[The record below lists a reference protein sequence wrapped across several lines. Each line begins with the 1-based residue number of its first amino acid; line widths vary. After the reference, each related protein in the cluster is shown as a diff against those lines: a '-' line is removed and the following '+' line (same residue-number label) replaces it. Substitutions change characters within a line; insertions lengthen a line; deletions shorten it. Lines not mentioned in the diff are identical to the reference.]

1 MKTIDGHGK
10 DHGPAD
16 AAAAETMEFMV
27 RRSQISILF
36 NQLPQGLIATAVN
49 AALMAWILSA
59 VTAQSTI
66 AIWLAVIFGACAL
79 RFVSLKKFRSED
91 ANAFDASKWRK
102 IFFAGS
108 TATALAW
115 GAAGALLF
123 PDSSYQHQAFIGFV
137 LAGMAAGASGSMAAD
152 DKIYR
157 IYLALAIAPYMVR
170 LILEG
175 QPVSL
180 AMAAM
185 CLAFIAAMSLS
196 AAKNTRAI
204 VESMRLR
211 YQNQDLLLELSRQT
225 EESRRANESLTIENR
240 ERQKTEAALLK
251 AMDDVKAA
259 ARTKSQFLAN
269 MSHEIRTPMNGVFGM
284 TDLLMRTKLDA
295 RQQKLLG
302 TINDSAKSLLTI
314 INDILDISRIE
325 SGKLELDIH
334 EFNVRDV
341 VERSTD
347 LFSGQVSA
355 KGIELSVYID
365 KDVPLIA
372 KGDSGRIKQI
382 LLNLLGNSLKF
393 TKYGEIALRVTRAG
407 GKDTSSLLRFEVRD
421 TGIGI
426 DPAVRDKLF
435 QPFTQAETSISRR
448 FGGTGLGL
456 SISRH
461 LVELMGGNIEIDS
474 ELGKGT
480 RVSFHLDLEHGE
492 MTKSL
497 ADGDPGVLDDARI
510 LVIDDRDTNREIIA
524 NYLSACG
531 CKVSLAASTAEA
543 WPMLTASL
551 ETGKLFHAAVV
562 DMVMPDENGI
572 EFAARIKA
580 HDKLSRIK
588 VIIATSLNWQGDLAS
603 IRDAGIDTVLTK
615 PIRRDELV
623 GAAARAISG
632 SRHPGWTLKRAVN
645 DAVSNNPEIS
655 NKLDHLDRPCAPVL
669 LVEDN
674 EVNIEVAR
682 ELLSAMGCQ
691 VQLARNGL
699 EAIAQFNH
707 GKFSAVLMDCQM
719 PVMDGLAATRRIREI
734 ERAHAMPRTPIIAMT
749 ANAYAEDR
757 TRCLDSGM
765 DDYLSKPYSE
775 TQLHAA
781 LKTWISR
788 TPETAIAVAAGDEI
802 GSVETKQTAES
813 ACPVIDE
820 GVVGPL
826 KKSRPDLYR
835 RLIKTYLDYAPAALI
850 ELESALGT
858 HDLTTLGR
866 VAHSLKSSS
875 ANLGAT
881 HLSNLSRD
889 LEMAARDTKVDA
901 LPVLVAGIN
910 AAFAE
915 VAAALTTGGAS
926 VEETAPNL
934 ARSAS

>member
-1 MKTIDGHGK
+1 MYSDTGHPLELGL
-10 DHGPAD
+10 ASE
-16 AAAAETMEFMV
+16 AAAAAMDVKV
-27 RRSQISILF
+27 RRTQISILF
-36 NQLPQGLIATAVN
+36 NQLPQGLIATLVN
-49 AALMAWILSA
+49 SSLMAWILLA
-59 VTAQSTI
+59 VVPQSTVM
-66 AIWLAVIFGACAL
+66 AWTAVVFSLCAL
-79 RFVSLKKFRSED
+79 RFVTLKKFRAED
-91 ANAFDASKWRK
+91 AKTFDAQKWHR
-102 IFFAGS
+102 IFLLGA
-108 TATALAW
+108 TATAISW

-123 PDSSYQHQAFIGFV
+123 PESSYQHQAFIGFV

-157 IYLALAIAPYMVR
+157 IYLSLAIVPYMMR
-170 LILEG
+170 LTMEG
-175 QPVSL
+175 QSINL

-185 CLAFIAAMSLS
+185 CLAFVAAMSLS
-196 AAKNTRAI
+196 ARKNTRAI

-211 YQNQDLLLELSRQT
+211 FENQDLLQELSRQT
-225 EESRRANESLTIENR
+225 DAGRRANELLTRENE
-240 ERQKTEAALLK
+240 ERQKTEAALIK
-251 AMDDVKAA
+251 AMEEVNAS

-284 TDLLMRTKLDA
+284 TDLLMRTNLDA

-334 EFNVRDV
+334 EFNIRDV

-347 LFSGQVSA
+347 LFSGQVGA
-355 KGIELSVYID
+355 KGIELSVFID
-365 KDVPLIA
+365 KDVPLFA

-382 LLNLLGNSLKF
+382 LLNLVGNSLKF
-393 TKYGEIALRVTRAG
+393 TKYGEIAMRVTRTG
-407 GKDTSSLLRFEVRD
+407 GTDQASQLRFEVRD

-461 LVELMGGNIEIDS
+461 LVELMGGNINIES

-480 RVSFHLDLEHGE
+480 CVSFHLSLEHGDS
-492 MTKSL
+492 TKVK

-531 CKVSLAASTAEA
+531 CKVSLASSTAEA

-551 ETGKLFHAAVV
+551 EIGKPYHAAVV
-562 DMVMPDENGI
+562 DMVMPEENGI
-572 EFAARIKA
+572 EFAARMKA
-580 HDKLSRIK
+580 HEKLSRLK

-623 GAAARAISG
+623 GAVARAISG
-632 SRHPGWTLKRAVN
+632 NRHPGWTLK
-645 DAVSNNPEIS
+645 VSPSAANNLAPETS
-655 NKLDHLDRPCAPVL
+655 EKVGRPEAPIL

-691 VQLARNGL
+691 VQVARNGL
-699 EAIAQFNH
+699 EAVAQFNH
-707 GKFSAVLMDCQM
+707 GKFAAVLMDCQM
-719 PVMDGLAATRRIREI
+719 PIMDGLAATRRIREI
-734 ERAHAMPRTPIIAMT
+734 ERAHAMSPIPIIAMT
-749 ANAYAEDR
+749 ANAYVEDR
-757 TRCLDSGM
+757 TRCFEAGM

-775 TQLHAA
+775 NQLRAT
-781 LKTWISR
+781 LKKWLAPEGETEKSEA
-788 TPETAIAVAAGDEI
+788 PGNETANKTTSATAGSEN
-802 GSVETKQTAES
+802 G
-813 ACPVIDE
+813 VIDD
-820 GVVGPL
+820 GVVAPL
-826 KKSRPDLYR
+826 RKSRPDLFK
-835 RLIKTYLDYAPAALI
+835 RLITTYLNYAPVALI
-850 ELESALGT
+850 ELRTALEA

-875 ANLGAT
+875 ANLGAM
-881 HLSNLSRD
+881 HLSKLSRD
-889 LEMAARDTKVDA
+889 LEVAARDQKDDTA
-901 LPVLVAGIN
+901 APLVANIE
-910 AAFAE
+910 AAFAD
-915 VAAALTTGGAS
+915 VAAALNAAMPAS
-926 VEETAPNL
+926 EPVIMPAIENVRTA
-934 ARSAS
+934 S

>member
-1 MKTIDGHGK
+1 MSMNTGPHKDDGL
-10 DHGPAD
+10 AQV
-16 AAAAETMEFMV
+16 AAADPMDLKVSRT
-27 RRSQISILF
+27 QLSILF
-36 NQLPQGLIATAVN
+36 DQLPQGLIATVVN
-49 AALMAWILSA
+49 SSLMAWVL
-59 VTAQSTI
+59 
-66 AIWLAVIFGACAL
+66 LAVQPQAKIMAWTLAVYVMCAVRFATL
-79 RFVSLKKFRSED
+79 RAFRRENSD
-91 ANAFDASKWRK
+91 AFDVQKWRRL
-102 IFFAGS
+102 FLLGS

-115 GAAGALLF
+115 GTAGAWLF

-157 IYLALAIAPYMVR
+157 IYLALAIMPYLMR
-170 LILEG
+170 LVIEG
-175 QPVSL
+175 HSVSL

-211 YQNQDLLLELSRQT
+211 FLNQDLLIELSRQT
-225 EESRRANESLTIENR
+225 EESRRANASLTQEN
-240 ERQKTEAALLK
+240 EQRQKTEAALLK
-251 AMDDVKAA
+251 AMDEVQAS

-284 TDLLMRTKLDA
+284 TDLLMRTDLDA

-334 EFNVRDV
+334 EFSVRDV

-355 KGIELSVYID
+355 KGIDLSVYID
-365 KDVPLIA
+365 NDVPLFA

-382 LLNLLGNSLKF
+382 LLNLIGNSLKF
-393 TKYGEIALRVTRAG
+393 TKYGEIAVRVTRTG
-407 GKDTSSLLRFEVRD
+407 GTDKASQLCFEVRD

-426 DPAVRDKLF
+426 DSAVRDKLF

-461 LVELMGGNIEIDS
+461 LVELMGGSIDIES

-480 RVSFHLDLEHGE
+480 RVSFHLALDHGDIA
-492 MTKSL
+492 KVK

-524 NYLSACG
+524 NYLSASG
-531 CKVSLAASTAEA
+531 CKVALASSAAEA

-551 ETGKLFHAAVV
+551 ETGKPFHAAIV
-562 DMVMPDENGI
+562 DMVMPEENGI

-580 HDKLSRIK
+580 HDNLSRIK

-603 IRDAGIDTVLTK
+603 IRDAGIETILTK

-623 GAAARAISG
+623 GAVARAISG
-632 SRHPGWTLKRAVN
+632 NRHPGWSLKRPASN
-645 DAVSNNPEIS
+645 SDDAAAESPE
-655 NKLDHLDRPCAPVL
+655 KLEKHGAPIL

-682 ELLSAMGCQ
+682 ELLAAMGCHVQ
-691 VQLARNGL
+691 VARNGL
-699 EAIAQFNH
+699 EAVAQFNH
-707 GKFSAVLMDCQM
+707 GKFALILMDCQM
-719 PVMDGLAATRRIREI
+719 PIMDGLAATRRIREI
-734 ERAHAMPRTPIIAMT
+734 ERAHAMPRIPIVAMT

-757 TRCLDSGM
+757 TRCIESGM
-765 DDYLSKPYSE
+765 DDYLSKPYTE
-775 TQLHAA
+775 NQLRAA
-781 LKTWISR
+781 LKNWL
-788 TPETAIAVAAGDEI
+788 TPPG
-802 GSVETKQTAES
+802 ES
-813 ACPVIDE
+813 AKAEVRAIEISADTACATHESENAVIDD
-820 GVVGPL
+820 GVISPL
-826 KKSRPDLYR
+826 RTSRPDLFK
-835 RLIKTYLDYAPAALI
+835 RLIATYLNYAPSALI
-850 ELESALGT
+850 ELRSALESD
-858 HDLTTLGR
+858 DLTTLGR

-881 HLSNLSRD
+881 QLSKHCRD
-889 LEMAARDTKVDA
+889 LEMASRDQKEVNVA
-901 LPVLVAGIN
+901 PLVASIES
-910 AAFAE
+910 AFAD
-915 VAAALTTGGAS
+915 VAAALNAAMPASEPDKALETGNVRTAS
-926 VEETAPNL
+926 
-934 ARSAS
+934 